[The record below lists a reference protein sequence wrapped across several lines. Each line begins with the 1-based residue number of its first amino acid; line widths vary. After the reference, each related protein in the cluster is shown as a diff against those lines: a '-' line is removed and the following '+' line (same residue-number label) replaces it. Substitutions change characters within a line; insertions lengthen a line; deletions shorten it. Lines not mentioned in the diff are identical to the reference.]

1 METVVHNYAFI
12 SYSHQDVKIAK
23 WLQHKLEQFYIPNK
37 IYNIVNK
44 DNLPK
49 DTHYLRP
56 IFLDKTDLN
65 GGVLADTLRENLE
78 SSRYLIVICS
88 PNSAKSEW
96 VSKEVQSFVESGR
109 LSHIIPIVINGT
121 PFVDAQI
128 AAGKNPEGE
137 ECMPKYL
144 VEFTKKHPEKEL
156 LGIDIRENGLE
167 NSIIRIVS
175 KMLGI
180 SFDDLWDRQRRRRVA
195 RITSLFSALI
205 LFFMLMGYFFMPMKL
220 TYTITNS
227 ANNQGLPVPEDA
239 MVTIEGTSYNLG
251 CVLDTVIT
259 LKSRPGYYRG
269 RKLPVVFHA
278 TYYDTINTVF
288 DLGRGIFKDDVLF
301 IKRDNTF
308 AIFAGHVI
316 DQDGNPISDAK
327 VSVRQSKSTTDKEGA
342 FCIIL
347 PSEEQAEEQA
357 IIIEKT
363 GYFDIYRPDEC
374 SSDELIYIMYKEEE

>member
-1 METVVHNYAFI
+1 METIVQNYAFI

-37 IYNIVNK
+37 IFDIVNK

-49 DTHYLRP
+49 DSHYLRP

-65 GGVLADTLRENLE
+65 GGVLADTLRQNLE

-88 PNSAKSEW
+88 PNSAKSDW
-96 VSKEVQSFVESGR
+96 VSKEVQCFVESGR
-109 LSHIIPIVINGT
+109 LDYIIPFVVKGT
-121 PFVDAQI
+121 PFVDTQI
-128 AAGKNPEGE
+128 AAGKNPAEE

-156 LGIDIRENGLE
+156 LGIDVRDNGYE

-175 KMLGI
+175 RMLGI

-195 RITSLFSALI
+195 KITSMFSAFI
-205 LFFMLMGYFFMPMKL
+205 LFFFFIGYFFMPMKL
-220 TYTITNS
+220 TYTISNA
-227 ANNQGLPVPEDA
+227 ANNQGLPMPEDA

-251 CVLDTVIT
+251 SVLDTTIT

-269 RKLPVVFHA
+269 RKLPVIFHA

-288 DLGRGIFKDDVLF
+288 NLGRGIYKDEVLF

-308 AIFAGHVI
+308 AVFAGHII
-316 DQDGNPISDAK
+316 DQDGEPIAGAS
-327 VSVRQSKSTTDKEGA
+327 VTVRQIKATTDEEGA
-342 FCIIL
+342 FHINL

-357 IIIEKT
+357 IIIEKA
-363 GYFDIYRPDEC
+363 GYYDIYRPDEC
-374 SSDELIYIMYKEEE
+374 SSDELIYIMYKEE